1 MMSVQMSIIKERLEQ
16 ILPAWNINDYLE
28 AVSKLSCFSIDAQ
41 QMNQIM
47 SLGLFVSV
55 IYHQRDTTVVEFSK
69 INGCGGNR

>member
-1 MMSVQMSIIKERLEQ
+1 LMSVEMSIIKERLGQ
-16 ILPAWNINDYLE
+16 ILPGWNITEELE

-55 IYHQRDTTVVEFSK
+55 IYHQRDTTVVEFSEM
-69 INGCGGNR
+69 NNDGGYK